1 MTFNHTN
8 DVTIGAL
15 VIFTE
20 NVNIDEG
27 IINMQTIVVT
37 SITCKNVKKVTSI
50 EVKII
55 SNFTI
60 LLFKKHMFQ
69 YKYTFSAYYYKISF
83 PIVLVYAVI
92 GHKLGVTIVGNIILH
107 TQEPIT
113 PRPTYFMLLK
123 IVENLTL

>member
-15 VIFTE
+15 VIFRE

-27 IINMQTIVVT
+27 IINSATIVVT

-69 YKYTFSAYYYKISF
+69 YKYTSSAYYYKISF
-83 PIVLVYAVI
+83 PIVLAYAVI
-92 GHKLGVTIVGNIILH
+92 GHKLGVTIA
-107 TQEPIT
+107 
-113 PRPTYFMLLK
+113 
-123 IVENLTL
+123 